1 MPISAFRAPRRA
13 VITLGAATAAAAAA
27 AVGMPLPASAET
39 NRRQRVSIVDD
50 CATPQT
56 RALFQYM
63 LDQQGQGILFGH
75 EHTLTDGFTFDTF
88 TETTSDVEATTGD
101 YPAVFGWDTLI
112 LNGFQKPGVYGG
124 TVEENIEAMSWAF
137 EKSDALG
144 GINVLS
150 AHMYNFVTGGDF
162 WDTTGRVVSQ
172 ILPGGPKHADFNEF
186 LDRIAASV
194 KGAKRPDG
202 TLIPV
207 VFRPFHENTGGW
219 FWWGAGH
226 CTSAEFIEIFR
237 YTVEYLRDTKKVHN
251 LLYSYSPNSSFGGD
265 PANYMKTY
273 PGDEFVD
280 ILGYDAYD
288 NSAGSPEWLAGTM
301 KDLAMVV
308 GLAEERGKVPA
319 FTEFGESGEEGR
331 NLDWFTDLLGALKAD
346 PAASRVSHMLTWANF
361 GGTNRAYVPF
371 PGHALEP
378 DFVEF
383 YEDPYSLFASD
394 LDGVYDARTSAVPS
408 APFLHLVTPTDR
420 QRVTTAET
428 TIRMRLTS
436 ATSRKATYSINGG
449 APVALTRDSAGFYSG
464 KWSIDPSWLDNRTV
478 TVKVSAKVNGRT
490 MTDEALVFLGEVEP
504 LPVGWIDDFEGY
516 AGDDLTLSEAYS
528 HVNANTTTLSAEHKA
543 SGAYGLAYSYDFA
556 NAGYTGIGRSV
567 GQDWTAFGALKL
579 WLKGDG
585 STNGATIQVV
595 SKGAYFE
602 YNTGL
607 SDTAGAEV
615 NAPFADFRPAPWDT
629 GHADARLDAEHLAEV
644 SAFNLYL
651 GYGGTTAAGTVYVDD
666 IRAE

>member
-1 MPISAFRAPRRA
+1 MPFSSFRAPRRA
-13 VITLGAATAAAAAA
+13 VITMGAA
-27 AVGMPLPASAET
+27 AVAAASVPLSASAAT
-39 NRRQRVSIVDD
+39 TRSRVTIVDD
-50 CATPQT
+50 CATAET
-56 RALFQYM
+56 RALFHYM
-63 LDQQGQGILFGH
+63 LGLQGKGVMFGH
-75 EHTLTDGFTFDTF
+75 EHTLSDGFTFDTY

-124 TVEENIEAMSWAF
+124 TVEQNIEAMSWAF

-150 AHMYNFVTGGDF
+150 AHMFNFVTGGDF
-162 WDTTGRVVSQ
+162 WDTAGRVVSQ
-172 ILPGGPKHADFNEF
+172 ILPGGAKHADYNEF
-186 LDRIAASV
+186 LDRIAAAV
-194 KGAKRPDG
+194 KGAKRSDG

-265 PANYMKTY
+265 PTNYMKTY

-280 ILGYDAYD
+280 VLGYDAYD
-288 NSAGSPEWLAGTM
+288 NSAGSAEWLSGTM

-308 GLAEERGKVPA
+308 DLAAERGKVPA

-331 NLDWFTDLLGALKAD
+331 DLTWFTDLLGAIKAD
-346 PAASRVSHMLTWANF
+346 PKASKVTHMLTWANF

-371 PGHALEP
+371 PGHDMEP
-378 DFVEF
+378 DFLDF
-383 YEDPYSLFASD
+383 HADPYSYFASD
-394 LDGVYDARTSAVPS
+394 LEGVFDAPTVAVPS
-408 APFLHLVTPTDR
+408 APYLHLVSPTDR
-420 QRVTTAET
+420 QRITTAST
-428 TIRMRLTS
+428 TIRLRLTS
-436 ATSRKATYSINGG
+436 ATTRKAAYSIDGG
-449 APVALTRDSAGFYSG
+449 APVTLTRDAQGFYSG
-464 KWSIDPSWLDNRTV
+464 AWNIDSSWLDNRSVTV
-478 TVKVSAKVNGRT
+478 TVSAKVGTRT
-490 MTDEALVFLGEVEP
+490 LTDSALVMLGEVEP
-504 LPVGWIDDFEGY
+504 LPAGWIDDFEGY

-528 HVNANTTTLSAEHKA
+528 HVNANTTALSADHKA

-556 NAGYTGIGRSV
+556 NAGYTGIGKSV
-567 GQDWTAFGALKL
+567 GADWTAFSALKL
-579 WLKGDG
+579 WLQGDG

-595 SKGAYFE
+595 AKGAYFE
-602 YNTGL
+602 YNVGL
-607 SDTAGAEV
+607 SNTEGLEV
-615 NAPFADFRPAPWDT
+615 NAPFSEFKPAPWDT
-629 GHADARLDAEHLAEV
+629 GHADELLDDAHLAEV

-651 GYGGTTAAGTVYVDD
+651 GYGGSTATGTVYVDD